1 MYKTETI
8 TVQELVHRMRTM
20 EVGSEIG
27 LAMTPAGEYSYG
39 IRRLPGTM
47 FDNGSLWIAD
57 YYGGGDTKAF
67 SETEEDFR
75 EAPSDLLESVW
86 DWLASANL
94 LCIDSSG
101 SSVYVQV
108 KDGTLPDI
116 KWEFKATTI
125 EPKKNRLACVNFEM
139 NRPFHM
145 YISVPPEATDDEI
158 QDAAKKALCQMVTG
172 EFEQKVTDDSEGRD
186 PFIDTEDIN
195 WMEVDQDFI
204 GFESCET
211 ELPVGT
217 VVK

>member
-1 MYKTETI
+1 MYPTKEI
-8 TVQELVHRMRTM
+8 SVDSLLHRMRTM

-57 YYGGGDTKAF
+57 YYGGGDAEAF
-67 SETEEDFR
+67 SEGDHNEPRMLRNAVARWLTDTG
-75 EAPSDLLESVW
+75 LLT
-86 DWLASANL
+86 D
-94 LCIDSSG
+94 G
-101 SSVYVQV
+101 GTVYVQV
-108 KDGTLPDI
+108 PGSCPTYVWKFTEE
-116 KWEFKATTI
+116 KQQ
-125 EPKKNRLACVNFEM
+125 PKKNRLACVNFEM

-172 EFEQKVTDDSEGRD
+172 EFEQKVIDDSEGRD

-195 WMEVDQDFI
+195 WMEVDQDFV

>member
-1 MYKTETI
+1 MYPTKEI
-8 TVQELVHRMRTM
+8 SVDCLLHRMRTM

-57 YYGGGDTKAF
+57 YYGGGDAEAF
-67 SETEEDFR
+67 SEGDHSEPGMLR
-75 EAPSDLLESVW
+75 NAVSR
-86 DWLASANL
+86 WLTDTNL
-94 LCIDSSG
+94 LTNDG
-101 SSVYVQV
+101 TVYVQV
-108 KDGTLPDI
+108 HGVPGTLPDI
-116 KWEFKATTI
+116 KWEFKATMI

-195 WMEVDQDFI
+195 WMEVDQDFV
-204 GFESCET
+204 GFEDCET

>member
-8 TVQELVHRMRTM
+8 SVQELVHRMRNM
-20 EVGSEIG
+20 EVGDEIG
-27 LAMTPAGEYSYG
+27 LAITEQGEYSYG
-39 IRRLPGTM
+39 IRRLPDEM
-47 FDNGSLWIAD
+47 FDNGMCWIAD
-57 YYGGGDTKAF
+57 YYGGGSTKAF

-75 EAPSDLLESVW
+75 DFPSILKRQVN
-86 DWLASANL
+86 DWLRWCNL
-94 LCIDSSG
+94 INDNG
-101 SSVYVQV
+101 SVYVQV

-116 KWEFKATTI
+116 KWEFKATRI

-172 EFEQKVTDDSEGRD
+172 EFEQKVIDDSEGRD

-195 WMEVDQDFI
+195 WMEVDQDFA
-204 GFESCET
+204 GFEDCET
-211 ELPVGT
+211 DLPVGT
-217 VVK
+217 VTK